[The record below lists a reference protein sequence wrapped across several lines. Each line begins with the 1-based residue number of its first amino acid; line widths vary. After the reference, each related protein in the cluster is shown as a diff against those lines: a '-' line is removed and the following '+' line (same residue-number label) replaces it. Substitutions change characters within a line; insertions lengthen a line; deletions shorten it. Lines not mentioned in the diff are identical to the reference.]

1 MGDQIVIAT
10 IKDGKPLSPTDCF
23 AMSVAGEDS
32 TGGCSVKRIKKIAVR

>member
-23 AMSVAGEDS
+23 AMSATGEGS
-32 TGGCSVKRIKKIAVR
+32 TGGCSVKQIKKIEVR